1 MNNGNVWE
9 PLEFKIETSSVWKFP
24 ERGNWATHDGNYRGN
39 WSPYVPRN
47 IILRYSNP
55 GDLVI
60 DQFVGGG
67 TTMVEAKLLGRDCIG
82 VDVNAEALE
91 RCRKK
96 CQFSFEKGGRVY
108 FKQGDARKLDFI
120 PNESIDL
127 VCMHPPY
134 ADVIKYSEHQE
145 NDISLL
151 SVDKFLES
159 MIEVAE
165 ECKRILKK
173 GKYCTFLIGDIR
185 KNGKVIPLGFR
196 TMEIFLKSGLEIK
209 EIILKE
215 QFNCKST
222 NKWSKLSVEKNFLL
236 LAHEYLFILKK

>member
-1 MNNGNVWE
+1 MNNDNTWE

-24 ERGNWATHDGNYRGN
+24 ERGNWATHDGCYRGN

-96 CQFSFEKGGRVY
+96 CQFSFKKGGHVY
-108 FKQGDARKLDFI
+108 FKQGDARKLSFI

-134 ADVIKYSEHQE
+134 ADVIKYSEHLE

-151 SVDKFLES
+151 PVDRFLES
-159 MIEVAE
+159 MVEVAE
-165 ECKRILKK
+165 ECKRILRE
-173 GKYCTFLIGDIR
+173 GKYCAFLIGDIR
-185 KNGKVIPLGFR
+185 KNGKVMPLGFR
-196 TMEIFLKSGLEIK
+196 TMEIFLKSGFEIK
-209 EIILKE
+209 EIVLKE
-215 QFNCKST
+215 QFNCRSTKKWLKKSID
-222 NKWSKLSVEKNFLL
+222 KNFLL
-236 LAHEYLFILKK
+236 LAHEYLFVMMK

>member
-1 MNNGNVWE
+1 MDNKNIWE
-9 PLEFKIETSSVWKFP
+9 PLEFKLETSSVWRFP
-24 ERGNWATHDGNYRGN
+24 KRGNWATHDGDYRGN
-39 WSPYVPRN
+39 WSPYIPRN
-47 IILRYSNP
+47 VILRYSNL

-82 VDVNAEALE
+82 VDVNTEALE
-91 RCRKK
+91 RCKKK
-96 CQFSFEKGGRVY
+96 CQFSNEKGGQVY

-120 PNESIDL
+120 PNGSIDL
-127 VCMHPPY
+127 VCTHPPY
-134 ADVIKYSEHQE
+134 ADAIKYSDNLE
-145 NDISLL
+145 NDISLF

-159 MIEVAE
+159 MIEVAD
-165 ECKRILKK
+165 ECKRVLKK
-173 GKYCTFLIGDIR
+173 GKYCAFLIGDIR

-196 TMEIFLKSGLEIK
+196 TMEIFIKSGFELK

-222 NKWSKLSVEKNFLL
+222 SKWTRLSVEKNFLL
-236 LAHEYLFILKK
+236 LAHEYLFILIK